1 MNSYWFFR
9 ITDLYF
15 VVGTVIIFPLELDP
29 RVSMAAK
36 TSRSICPICLKPM
49 RNKKKGS
56 KSRKEHIN
64 LPVWATEWRL
74 IPKTRE
80 NGKIDRLYIHKEY
93 EIKCRSLKEVKR
105 YESQWKK
112 ELMTNKGKNKK
123 MRGTEKQIK
132 VTAEQVHRQHH

>member
-1 MNSYWFFR
+1 
-9 ITDLYF
+9 
-15 VVGTVIIFPLELDP
+15 
-29 RVSMAAK
+29 
-36 TSRSICPICLKPM
+36 M

-64 LPVWATEWRL
+64 LLVWATEWRL

-123 MRGTEKQIK
+123 MHGTEKQIK
-132 VTAEQVHRQHH
+132 GFGAVDELVIQEALAIDSSDKPGLG